1 MRKYINKGLIIILL
15 ILANLFLPINSEE
28 PNYADS
34 EVKKRFTLAKD
45 KNDTQLKKAKKIDI
59 AKHDSDTKAISKDEI
74 INKVIMS
81 TTNSFISY
89 SDFDEEDP
97 FDILDEFGEEDED
110 GNEEAIVLESE
121 ISNHMLDTWE
131 AKAGS
136 VYYQDEKSIVFCND
150 DNNNKNIIIVPKN
163 DILIKKE
170 YLSIDFTGCSEAKL
184 KIIKDGKEAVI
195 DLEGASDFKYFY
207 IGNEFKGARIES
219 IEFIRDKDMA
229 FYLSIGEIDYE

>member
-1 MRKYINKGLIIILL
+1 MRKYINKGIIIVLL
-15 ILANLFLPINSEE
+15 ILANLFLPINRVE
-28 PNYADS
+28 PNYEES

-59 AKHDSDTKAISKDEI
+59 AKHDSDTKTISKDEI

-81 TTNSFISY
+81 TTNNFISY

-97 FDILDEFGEEDED
+97 FDILDDFVEEDED
-110 GNEEAIVLESE
+110 VNEEAIVLESE
-121 ISNHMLDTWE
+121 ITNPMLDTWE

-136 VYYQDEKSIVFCND
+136 VYHQDEKSIVFSN
-150 DNNNKNIIIVPKN
+150 DNNKENILLVPKN

-184 KIIKDGKEAVI
+184 KVIKNGKEAVI

-219 IEFIRDKDMA
+219 IEFIRDSNMA

>member
-1 MRKYINKGLIIILL
+1 MRKYINKGLVIVLL
-15 ILANLFLPINSEE
+15 ILANLFLPINREE
-28 PNYADS
+28 PNYEES

-59 AKHDSDTKAISKDEI
+59 AKHDADAKTISKDEI

-81 TTNSFISY
+81 TTNSFISS

-97 FDILDEFGEEDED
+97 FDILYDFDEEDED
-110 GNEEAIVLESE
+110 ANEEAIVLESE

-150 DNNNKNIIIVPKN
+150 NNKENILLVPKN
-163 DILIKKE
+163 NMAINKE
-170 YLSIDFTGCSEAKL
+170 YLSIDFTGCREAKL
-184 KIIKDGKEAVI
+184 KLIKDGKEAVI

-219 IEFIRDKDMA
+219 IEFIRDNDMA

>member
-1 MRKYINKGLIIILL
+1 MRKYINKGLIIVLL
-15 ILANLFLPINSEE
+15 ILANLFLTINREE
-28 PNYADS
+28 PNYEES

-59 AKHDSDTKAISKDEI
+59 AKHDADARTISKEEI

-81 TTNSFISY
+81 TTNSFISS

-97 FDILDEFGEEDED
+97 FYILDDFDEEDED
-110 GNEEAIVLESE
+110 ANEEAIVLESE

-131 AKAGS
+131 LKSGS
-136 VYYQDEKSIVFCND
+136 VYYQDEKSIVFCN

-207 IGNEFKGARIES
+207 IGNDFKGARIES
-219 IEFIRDKDMA
+219 IEFIRDNDMA